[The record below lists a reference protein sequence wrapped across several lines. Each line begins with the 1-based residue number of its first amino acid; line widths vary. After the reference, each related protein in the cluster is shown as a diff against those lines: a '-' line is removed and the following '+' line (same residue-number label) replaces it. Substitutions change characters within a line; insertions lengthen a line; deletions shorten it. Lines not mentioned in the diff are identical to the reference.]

1 MKERAEFL
9 KNAYGT
15 GGFGAIRREPNIVT
29 VTQREDKFYKPIED
43 GKYEPGSLGAM
54 QCMFQ
59 AASFQE
65 TRYFIENLLE
75 A

>member
-1 MKERAEFL
+1 MGKGGRMTDREKLEKILEF
-9 KNAYGT
+9 
-15 GGFGAIRREPNIVT
+15 VT
-29 VTQREDKFYKPIED
+29 EKEDKFYKPIED

-65 TRYFIENLLE
+65 TRCFVESLLE
-75 A
+75 VE

>member
-1 MKERAEFL
+1 M
-9 KNAYGT
+9 T
-15 GGFGAIRREPNIVT
+15 DREKLEKVLEY

-59 AASFQE
+59 SASFQQ

-75 A
+75 EED

>member
-1 MKERAEFL
+1 M
-9 KNAYGT
+9 T
-15 GGFGAIRREPNIVT
+15 DREKLETVLEY
-29 VTQREDKFYKPIED
+29 VTQMEDKFYKHIED

-59 AASFQE
+59 AVAVSFQE

-75 A
+75 VE

>member
-1 MKERAEFL
+1 M
-9 KNAYGT
+9 T
-15 GGFGAIRREPNIVT
+15 DREKLEKVLEY

-54 QCMFQ
+54 QCMLQ
-59 AASFQE
+59 SASFQQ

-75 A
+75 EED